1 MSYSLDGG
9 RILIDAHRDGFW
21 HGRTREGREVVAAIK
36 AHRDVAGLEALFSY
50 DVPGIAPLVF
60 VGRVDVEDDDDDD
73 EADDDD
79 DVPAPIPEV
88 AVVEARPRGVSIAH
102 APAFDERATI
112 RLGVDLCAM
121 AIAWSERRDDLTS
134 GIRPE
139 TVYVEDQRFTGATPR
154 VELFQGRHSD
164 HFEAPATGLGSYT
177 ADDVGFVIARILW
190 IALLRE
196 DPYRLPDAPNDL
208 ENIWHDRRRPW
219 TGPRALGDLLE
230 RVLVADDR
238 VSVRDFGE
246 ALRRMTS

>member
-9 RILIDAHRDGFW
+9 RTLIETHRDGFW

-36 AHRDVAGLEALFSY
+36 AHRDVAGLEGLFGY

-60 VGRVDVEDDDDDD
+60 LGRVDARDDDDDV
-73 EADDDD
+73 
-79 DVPAPIPEV
+79 VPAPIPEV
-88 AVVEARPRGVSIAH
+88 AVVEARPRGTSIAH
-102 APAFDERATI
+102 AAAFDERATI
-112 RLGVDLCAM
+112 QLGVDLCAM
-121 AIAWSERRDDLTS
+121 AIAWSERADLTS

-139 TVYVEDQRFTGATPR
+139 TVYVEGQRFAGVTPR
-154 VELFQGRHSD
+154 IELFQGRQSD
-164 HFEAPATGLGSYT
+164 HFEAPASGLGSYT

-230 RVLVADDR
+230 RVLVADNR
-238 VSVRDFGE
+238 LSV
-246 ALRRMTS
+246 